1 MNKNYKRYISYLIAT
16 ILLLCMVAFTNSDL
30 TYNTQN
36 IPAGEAG
43 LYVHFVDVGQADCI
57 LIKFPDGESM
67 LIDAGNNSD
76 GDKVCKYIE
85 NLGVK
90 KIDYLALTHPHAD
103 HIGGMDDVL
112 RKFDIGSIFM
122 PRATANSATYED
134 VLYQIKK
141 KGMKI
146 TAAKEGVIICDGEVK
161 AEILSPCRDYYEEL
175 NDYSAVIRLTYGNS
189 SFLFTGDAEALV
201 ESDLLKRY
209 NLKTD
214 VLKVG
219 HHGSNT
225 SSTAD
230 FIKAVNPQIAVI
242 SVGIDNDYGH
252 PSSKVIKRLEKNGA
266 TIYRTDKCG
275 DIILYSDGR
284 NVVYIGENKNE
295 VCN

>member
-1 MNKNYKRYISYLIAT
+1 MKKNYKRYISYLLAVT
-16 ILLLCMVAFTNSDL
+16 LLFCMVAFTSCDL
-30 TYNTQN
+30 TYRTQN
-36 IPAGEAG
+36 TPADEVG

-57 LIKFPDGESM
+57 LIKFPGGESM

-85 NLGVK
+85 NQGVE
-90 KIDYLALTHPHAD
+90 KIDYLVLTHPHAD

-112 RKFDIGSIFM
+112 RNFEIGSIYM
-122 PRATANSATYED
+122 PRATANTATYED
-134 VLYQIKK
+134 VLHQIKEK
-141 KGMKI
+141 KMKI
-146 TAAKEGVIICDGEVK
+146 SAAKEGVIICEGEVK

-175 NDYSAVIRLTYGNS
+175 NDYSVVIRITYGDN

-201 ESDLLKRY
+201 ERDLLEKY

-225 SSTAD
+225 SSTLD
-230 FIKAVNPQIAVI
+230 FIKSVNPQIAVI
-242 SVGIDNDYGH
+242 SVGKDNDYGH
-252 PSSKVIKRLEKNGA
+252 PSGKVIKRLEKNGA

-284 NVVYIGENKNE
+284 NVVYKGEN
-295 VCN
+295 